1 MKFRQTDTWP
11 LEFVPPCVVLKKLP
25 MFLLSGG
32 IHGAAAAVRSG
43 AVIQRPSD
51 MREGVF
57 NALTVVHEVDITPLH
72 IEL

>member
-1 MKFRQTDTWP
+1 
-11 LEFVPPCVVLKKLP
+11 
-25 MFLLSGG
+25 MFLFSGG

-57 NALTVVHEVDITPLH
+57 NALTVVHEVTTLH